1 MNGYSVADASPDN
14 VLFDTDVFVDHLR
27 GARKLPRVAGSY
39 SAITRAELFAGDEK
53 GEPAV
58 RALLAL
64 HTEIPVDDE
73 IAEHAGRIRRTS
85 AVRLPDAVV
94 AATAL
99 EHGLSLV
106 TRNRRDFAPIRGLR
120 LRDPASIRG

>member
-1 MNGYSVADASPDN
+1 MSGGSVADAPPDN

-27 GARKLPRVAGSY
+27 GARRLPRVAGSY
-39 SAITRAELFAGDEK
+39 SVITRAELFAGDEK
-53 GEPAV
+53 DEPAV

-64 HTEIPVDDE
+64 HTEIPLDDD
-73 IAEHAGRIRRTS
+73 IAEHAGRIRHTS
-85 AVRLPDAVV
+85 AVRLPDAVI

-99 EHGLSLV
+99 EHGLNLV

-120 LRDPASIRG
+120 VRDPAGLRS